1 MKNPMIF
8 MMTKISMMTTN
19 FYYQPSGNLCG
30 PTCIFMVHQL
40 KNNPNSPIYKQ
51 VTQSKANLMIE
62 EIGEICGTDWVVGT
76 PPERMVKG
84 MGFMGLRFIEFQ
96 CIPRPYE
103 LLKQTLDNNN
113 FTILRTITK
122 GIPHWIVV
130 VGYDKLGYNIFD
142 PWLGP
147 IQYTESELDSV
158 WSPREYQYYEI
169 AK

>member
-1 MKNPMIF
+1 
-8 MMTKISMMTTN
+8 MMTKMISN

-40 KNNPNSPIYKQ
+40 KLYPNA
-51 VTQSKANLMIE
+51 TTSKPAAATVAEAQLIIP
-62 EIGEICGTDWVVGT
+62 EIGEICGTDWIVGT

-84 MGFMGLRFIEFQ
+84 MGFMRLRFIEFQ
-96 CIPRPYE
+96 CMPRPYE
-103 LLKQTLDNNN
+103 LLKGTLDKGC
-113 FTILRTITK
+113 FAILRTITK
-122 GIPHWIVV
+122 GVPHWIVV
-130 VGYDKLGYNIFD
+130 VGYTELEYIVFD

>member
-1 MKNPMIF
+1 
-8 MMTKISMMTTN
+8 MMTKMITN

-40 KNNPNSPIYKQ
+40 KNNPIESHTPISE
-51 VTQSKANLMIE
+51 TKANIMIE
-62 EIGEICGTDWVVGT
+62 EIGEICDTDWIVGT

-84 MGFMGLRFIEFQ
+84 MGFMRLRFIEFQ
-96 CIPRPYE
+96 CMPRPYE

-113 FTILRTITK
+113 FAILRTITK

-130 VGYDKLGYNIFD
+130 VGYTDLEYIVFD

-158 WSPREYQYYEI
+158 WSPRKYQFYEI